1 MRGWIDGDIG
11 YSDFN
16 NSLHLKIT
24 DITASTLRKDQ
35 GPYEHRYNDTENNI
49 VMLIIKRKK
58 IVSLTSVNRY

>member
-1 MRGWIDGDIG
+1 MAM

-35 GPYEHRYNDTENNI
+35 GTYDPRHNDTDADI
-49 VMLIIKRKK
+49 VMLIIKTKN
-58 IVSLTSVNRY
+58 VSLTSVNRY